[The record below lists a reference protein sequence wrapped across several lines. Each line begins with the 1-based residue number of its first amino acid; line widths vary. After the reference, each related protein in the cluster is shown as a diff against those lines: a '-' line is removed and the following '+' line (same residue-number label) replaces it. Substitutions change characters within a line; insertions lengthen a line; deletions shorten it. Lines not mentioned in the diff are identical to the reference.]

1 MIEVIESVGATGLRL
16 AAPLLLAA
24 LGELFAERSG
34 VLNLGIEG
42 MMLMGAIS
50 GFWITF
56 ITESL
61 FLGVLAAVMVGGLMG
76 LLMAFLSISLR
87 ANQIVAGLALW
98 IFGLGLSGFI
108 YRSGIWGPYVYPTV
122 STFGDIAIPG
132 LSGIPA
138 LGPILF
144 NQSVLVYLSLI
155 AVPICFFLLFKTT
168 WGLKVTAVGEN
179 PRAADTLGIKVFHTR
194 YICVII
200 GGILAGVA
208 GAFLPLVWMG
218 SFNENMTAGRGFIA
232 FALVIFGAW
241 KPWRIL
247 AGSVLFGSIDAVQMR
262 LQASGGVW
270 IYSYQFLLMLPYILT
285 IVALVILSRRAGAP
299 AALTKPYVRGAE

>member
-42 MMLMGAIS
+42 IMLMGAIS

-56 ITESL
+56 VTKSL
-61 FLGVLAAVMVGGLMG
+61 FLGVLAAVTVGGLIG
-76 LLMAFLSISLR
+76 LLMAFLSVSLR

-108 YRSGIWGPYVYPTV
+108 YRAGIWGPYVYPTV
-122 STFGDIAIPG
+122 STFGNIAIPG

-144 NQSVLVYLSLI
+144 NQSVLVYLALI
-155 AVPICFFLLFKTT
+155 AVPICFFFLFKTT

-179 PRAADTLGIKVFHTR
+179 PRAADTLGIKVYRTR

-208 GAFLPLVWMG
+208 GALLPLVWMG

-247 AGSVLFGSIDAVQMR
+247 AGSLLFGSIDAVQMR
-262 LQASGGVW
+262 LQASGGIW

-299 AALTKPYVRGAE
+299 AELTKPYIRGEE

>member
-1 MIEVIESVGATGLRL
+1 MIEVIEMVGAAGIRL
-16 AAPLLLAA
+16 ASPLLLAA

-56 ITESL
+56 ITQSL
-61 FLGVLAAVMVGGLMG
+61 FLGVLVAILVGGLMG
-76 LLMAFLSISLR
+76 LLMAFLSVSLR

-98 IFGLGLSGFI
+98 IFGLGFSGFL
-108 YRSGIWGPYVYPTV
+108 YRAGIWGPYAYPTV
-122 STFGDIAIPG
+122 STFGNVAIPG
-132 LSGIPA
+132 LSKIPV

-144 NQSVLVYLSLI
+144 NQSILVYLALI
-155 AVPICFFLLFKTT
+155 AVPVCFFLLFKTT

-179 PRAADTLGIKVFHTR
+179 PRAADTLGINIFRTR

-200 GGILAGVA
+200 GGILAGLA

-218 SFNENMTAGRGFIA
+218 AFNENMTAGRGFIA
-232 FALVIFGAW
+232 FALVIFAAW

-247 AGSVLFGSIDAVQMR
+247 AGSLLFGTIDAIQMR
-262 LQASGGVW
+262 LQAAGGIW
-270 IYSYQFLLMLPYILT
+270 IHSYQFLLMLPYILT

-299 AALTKPYVRGAE
+299 AALAKPYVRGE

>member
-1 MIEVIESVGATGLRL
+1 MIEVIETVGATGVRL

-56 ITESL
+56 ITKSL
-61 FLGVLAAVMVGGLMG
+61 FLGVLAAVMVGGLIG

-108 YRSGIWGPYVYPTV
+108 YRAGIWGPYVYPTV
-122 STFGDIAIPG
+122 STFGNIAIPG

-144 NQSVLVYLSLI
+144 NQSVLVYLALI
-155 AVPICFFLLFKTT
+155 AVPICFFFLFKTT

-179 PRAADTLGIKVFHTR
+179 PRAADTLGIKVYRTR

-208 GAFLPLVWMG
+208 GALLPLVWMG

-247 AGSVLFGSIDAVQMR
+247 AGSLLFGSIDAVQMR
-262 LQASGGVW
+262 LQASGGIW

-299 AALTKPYVRGAE
+299 AALTKPYIRGEE